1 MTIVRTQTPSGESIV
16 IMPEAEFERLAA
28 LAEDA
33 SDLQTLATSQARLAS
48 GEDEMLS
55 EADLD
60 ALRQAPSPLAFWRGR
75 RGLSTAELAARSGIS
90 CADLTATEDGTGTSD
105 IVVLRSLADALG
117 VDLEDLVPAAP
128 VI

>member
-33 SDLQTLATSQARLAS
+33 SDLQTLVTSQARLAS

-60 ALRQAPSPLAFWRGR
+60 ALRRAPSPLAFWRVR
-75 RGLSTAELAARSGIS
+75 RGLSAAELAASSGIS
-90 CADLTATEDGTGTSD
+90 YADLTATEDGTKMSD
-105 IVVLRSLADALG
+105 MVVFRALADALG
-117 VDLEDLVPAAP
+117 VDVEDLVPAAP

>member
-1 MTIVRTQTPSGESIV
+1 MTIVRTRTPSGESIV

-55 EADLD
+55 DADLD
-60 ALRQAPSPLAFWRGR
+60 ALRQAASPLAFWRIR
-75 RGLSTAELAARSGIS
+75 RGLSKAELAARSGIS
-90 CADLTATEDGTGTSD
+90 QADLTATEDGTGTSD
-105 IVVLRSLADALG
+105 IVILRALADALG
-117 VDLEDLVPAAP
+117 VDMEDLVPAAP

>member
-33 SDLQTLATSQARLAS
+33 SDLQTLVTSQTRLAS
-48 GEDEMLS
+48 GEDELLN
-55 EADLD
+55 EADFD
-60 ALRQAPSPLAFWRGR
+60 ALRHAQSPLAFWRAR
-75 RGLSTAELAARSGIS
+75 RRLSTTELAARSGIS
-90 CADLTATEDGTGTSD
+90 HADLTAIEDGTGTSD

>member
-48 GEDEMLS
+48 GEDEMLG

-60 ALRQAPSPLAFWRGR
+60 ALRLAPSPLAFWRVR
-75 RGLSTAELAARSGIS
+75 RGLSKAELAARSGIPLP
-90 CADLTATEDGTGTSD
+90 DLTAIEDGTVISD
-105 IVVLRSLADALG
+105 IVVSRALAEALG
-117 VDLEDLVPAAP
+117 IDVEDLVPAAP

>member
-33 SDLQTLATSQARLAS
+33 SDLQTLVTSQTRLAS
-48 GEDEMLS
+48 GEDELLN

-60 ALRQAPSPLAFWRGR
+60 ALRHAPSPLAFWRAR
-75 RGLSTAELAARSGIS
+75 RGLSTTELAARSGIS
-90 CADLTATEDGTGTSD
+90 HADLTAIEDGTGTSD

>member
-33 SDLQTLATSQARLAS
+33 SDLQTLVTSQTRLAS
-48 GEDEMLS
+48 GEDELLN

-60 ALRQAPSPLAFWRGR
+60 ALRHAPSPLAFWRAR
-75 RGLSTAELAARSGIS
+75 RGLSTTELAARGGIS
-90 CADLTATEDGTGTSD
+90 HADLTAIEDGTGTSD